1 MVEQYLN
8 GVPWGTAEDMAK
20 RYPRIVDNTMRNS
33 PLKRSHSAIED
44 VDDTIRTTSS
54 YDNDISMEDA
64 SFEAPQQQYQSPQ
77 QQQNQSP
84 PRISPLAAAYRPGT
98 IGLQPGLYRRD
109 LFGSPAIQQIAQ
121 QQQQHIAEQ
130 QQIQQ
135 QSPQQ
140 QYIVQQPQYIA
151 QQPQYIAQQ
160 SQYIVQQPQ
169 HIATQQSATAT
180 SAPNGRIIAVAAYT
194 IYERTFSVLA
204 SIWAWLRRSR
214 NPPSPTQVYAVETS
228 PAGNKRRAIAADDM
242 SDMTGNMPQFPGH
255 FPSPAMAITPPNS
268 RPTSSGSSQQ
278 KQDPQQQK
286 QDSMSPEHQQ
296 QHSPPTS
303 TTDHAPTTP
312 PVHVPAPPTEA
323 EQRRAAFNEMFPK
336 LRDNMTLE
344 ENLALIAQD
353 IKDGEPAERAEQA
366 RAEREK
372 ARAIAK
378 LSPASRARE
387 KRIEELAA
395 QEEKKEM
402 RIQSLINRAN
412 RAKIIGRPQ
421 ISFMKHVEARVA
433 RVEKIRVE
441 ARKKAE
447 DIVWEEECD
456 AGLAELNAQEAAKEA
471 EEARM
476 KVEEEARAKAEE
488 ERLKIE
494 EEKLKIE
501 EERLKIEAAAKAEEE
516 LKAAELAE
524 EAQKLALE
532 TAPPALIRELDPAHI
547 AKLDEMLAI
556 KSDQHVVRI
565 SPEGV
570 EISRRDFGTILSGKT
585 ATSPAHAWLNDEVVN
600 AWFSTIVSRKLEQN
614 GYVKGPKN
622 VPSHVTYNTAWVNT
636 VKTKKMEGIRTWS
649 RRKGIQGEKLLKC
662 EKVFFP
668 VNTGAHWLLLIISPK
683 EKTIEYLD
691 SLHDLRPGEEKKW
704 FKMMRQWLEMELEKK
719 YVADEWT
726 ESRAES
732 SMQTNSDDCGAFTCF
747 NGLAATTGVSFG
759 EVTAS
764 KMQMGRR
771 VMAAVL
777 STGQFDGI
785 ITL

>member
-1 MVEQYLN
+1 MEQYLN

-33 PLKRSHSAIED
+33 PLKRSYSAIED
-44 VDDTIRTTSS
+44 IDNTIRTTSS

-77 QQQNQSP
+77 QQQHQSP

-109 LFGSPAIQQIAQ
+109 LFGSPVIQQIT

-151 QQPQYIAQQ
+151 HQPQCIAQQ
-160 SQYIVQQPQ
+160 AQ
-169 HIATQQSATAT
+169 HIATQQSATAI

-214 NPPSPTQVYAVETS
+214 NPPTPTQVYAVETS

-242 SDMTGNMPQFPGH
+242 TDTTTGNMPQFPGH
-255 FPSPAMAITPPNS
+255 FPSPAMAITPPDS

-296 QHSPPTS
+296 QHSPLTS

-312 PVHVPAPPTEA
+312 PAHVPALPTEA
-323 EQRRAAFNEMFPK
+323 EQRRAAFNAMFPK

-344 ENLALIAQD
+344 DNLALIAQD
-353 IKDGEPAERAEQA
+353 IKDGEPAERAEQ
-366 RAEREK
+366 ERVERQK

-387 KRIEELAA
+387 KRIEEVAA

-412 RAKIIGRPQ
+412 RAKILGRPQ
-421 ISFMKHVEARVA
+421 ISFMKHVEARMA
-433 RVEKIRVE
+433 REEKIRVE

-456 AGLAELNAQEAAKEA
+456 AALAELNAQEAAKEA

-488 ERLKIE
+488 EK
-494 EEKLKIE
+494 
-501 EERLKIEAAAKAEEE
+501 LKIEAAAKAEEE

-524 EAQKLALE
+524 QARKLALE

-570 EISRRDFGTILSGKT
+570 ELSRRDFGTILSGKT

-600 AWFSTIVSRKLEQN
+600 AWFATIVSRKLEQN

-622 VPSHVTYNTAWVNT
+622 VPSHVTYNTAWVST

-649 RRKGIQGEKLLKC
+649 RRKGIQGEKLLRC

-691 SLHDLRPGEEKKW
+691 SLHMLRSGEEKKW

-726 ESRAES
+726 ESKTAS

-747 NGLAATTGVSFG
+747 NGLAAATGVSFE
-759 EVTAS
+759 EVTAG

-777 STGQFDGI
+777 STGQFEGI
-785 ITL
+785 STL